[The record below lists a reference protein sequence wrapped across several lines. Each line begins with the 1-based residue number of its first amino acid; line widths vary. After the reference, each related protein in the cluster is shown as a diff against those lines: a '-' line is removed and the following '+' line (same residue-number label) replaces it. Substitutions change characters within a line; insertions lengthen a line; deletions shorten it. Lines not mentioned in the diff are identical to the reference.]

1 LIDRQTD
8 RQTDGYLTY
17 LDHFSSFGWIS
28 TTHQVLGHPF
38 CAEAPVEVYGPL
50 PLEELGH
57 DPATLGLF
65 NFQKLLR
72 PFLLEVSL
80 KYSVYICIL
89 VQAIHRCWVVPLGF
103 AEFLGVFFPSISQ
116 ASRKPCQT

>member
-65 NFQKLLR
+65 NFQKLPH

-80 KYSVYICIL
+80 KHSVYIC
-89 VQAIHRCWVVPLGF
+89 VLGCSIGLCRVF
-103 AEFLGVFFPSISQ
+103 GCFFPFNQPGIKK
-116 ASRKPCQT
+116 AVPNLARDHFR